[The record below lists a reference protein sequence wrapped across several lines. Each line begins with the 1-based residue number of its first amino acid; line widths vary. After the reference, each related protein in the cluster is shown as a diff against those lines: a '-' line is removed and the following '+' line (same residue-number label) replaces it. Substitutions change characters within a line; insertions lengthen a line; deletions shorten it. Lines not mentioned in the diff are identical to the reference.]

1 MKKFYFLFLFAL
13 IASIG
18 NLYAAEKTVTW
29 NFAGRKSGSGATT
42 SCELKVQ
49 SGSATGTWKISAS
62 ENFTAQTGSGST
74 SVTLGSKKAPCT
86 DAKLELTNSPIPEGA
101 QIKKVSI
108 TAKTNNAKG
117 ATFGLQIGGVSS
129 ETTLTFDKTKT
140 TQEFTE
146 SKVGNVVLVINT
158 LNQSNVSLYSISI
171 TYEEV
176 AETKCAK
183 PTFNLENGKTYTDAQ
198 TLVITSTTADATIHY
213 TINRGEEK
221 TGQPAEF
228 TENGEYTVDAW
239 ATKDNLTESDH
250 ASIKFTIAKKCAA
263 PTFTPAAGYLKLGNA
278 ITFTSAT
285 ADAEISYQYSYNGG
299 EYTSFVKGTS
309 FTPDKEGTYKII
321 AKATKTGLED
331 GVSGE
336 QIYEV
341 GNLVFYESFDKNDGT
356 GGNDGKWSGSIASND
371 IQYDVTGWTCQNAS
385 GANKC
390 AKFGTSSKKG
400 TATTPALTD
409 LEGDAILTFKA
420 APWNTEGGKMSV
432 TISDG
437 TIETSEFEL
446 INNTFTEYSVK
457 ISGGATSKIT
467 FTSSEARFFLDEVK
481 VKQVAV
487 ATPTITPNGGDVK
500 VGDKITFATKTDGAT
515 LSYSTDGGQT
525 WTPGSE
531 YTATTVGA
539 LNLWVK
545 ATKGSDESAVAKAT
559 FNVVD
564 PNAIGSVNINITAD
578 KTAKTGELFGTMT
591 VAVPMPINATVM
603 DVVIK
608 KDGKEFSSD
617 KNLTAE
623 FSKEITE
630 TGTYEI
636 DVTANNDKEI
646 IGDKKTAEFY
656 SNKLTDIADFLLYG
670 PECNNLFGSDVV
682 YEFTCP
688 LSVTYA
694 NGSNLWV
701 TDGTDGMLIFQRG
714 GFSTAYTN
722 GTVFAKGIKGQYT
735 VYNNT
740 IELTE
745 PVLTETTEGATVD
758 PKQIEIAAIS
768 ADNQNQFV
776 IIKDAVLNVKNE
788 TFADA
793 AGNTVD
799 MYDKKFCTVPADG
812 TYDVVGI
819 VSYYGYSEAEA
830 ATQVYPLAFL
840 TAPTATLG
848 FTAAEINEMPWLAA
862 NDIVLTEDGSFEDM
876 NASCVKLTC
885 EEGAQIEYTLDSGE
899 PSPSTATVESGTE
912 IGFTD
917 GESYMLTVC
926 AVKGGYK
933 SASREYLFSIG
944 KTSSVSSMSAEGV
957 KVFAAEGGVEVVAD
971 EAADVAVYTVAGQL
985 VRQARVAEGSTLVN
999 VAPGFYVVRANG
1011 TATKVIVR

>member
-13 IASIG
+13 IASIS
-18 NLYAAEKTVTW
+18 NLYAAEKTVTFDFST
-29 NFAGRKSGSGATT
+29 NPGAVSGIKNGEITVSFKTPGVTPVWKGGEIRAYAKNTITVSSAKKIKAIKFTFNKDDGNKIT
-42 SCELKVQ
+42 STP
-49 SGSATGTWKISAS
+49 TGFTDPTWTGES
-62 ENFTAQTGSGST
+62 E
-74 SVTLGSKKAPCT
+74 SVVFK
-86 DAKLELTNSPIPEGA
+86 
-101 QIKKVSI
+101 
-108 TAKTNNAKG
+108 
-117 ATFGLQIGGVSS
+117 IGGTKGHRKV
-129 ETTLTFDKTKT
+129 KTI
-140 TQEFTE
+140 E
-146 SKVGNVVLVINT
+146 V
-158 LNQSNVSLYSISI
+158 
-171 TYEEV
+171 TYEEG
-176 AETKCAK
+176 AETQCA
-183 PTFNLENGKTYTDAQ
+183 T
-198 TLVITSTTADATIHY
+198 
-213 TINRGEEK
+213 
-221 TGQPAEF
+221 
-228 TENGEYTVDAW
+228 
-239 ATKDNLTESDH
+239 
-250 ASIKFTIAKKCAA
+250 

-309 FTPDKEGTYKII
+309 FTPDREGTYKII

-341 GNLVFYESFDKNDGT
+341 ENLVFYESFDKNDGT

-371 IQYDVTGWTCQNAS
+371 IQYDVAGWTCENAK
-385 GANKC
+385 GAKMC
-390 AKFGTSSKKG
+390 AKFGTSGKKG

-467 FTSSEARFFLDEVK
+467 FTSSEDRFFLDEVK

-487 ATPTITPNGGDVK
+487 ATPTITPNGGDVN
-500 VGDKITFATKTDGAT
+500 VGDKITFATKTNGAT

-646 IGDKKTAEFY
+646 KGDKKTAEFY

-758 PKQIEIAAIS
+758 PKQIEIAAIK

-776 IIKDAVLNVKNE
+776 IIKDAVLNVKNK

-799 MYDKKFCTVPADG
+799 MYDKKFCTVPANG

-819 VSYYGYSEAEA
+819 VSYFGYSGAVP

-862 NDIVLTEDGSFEDM
+862 NDIVLTEDGSFGDM

-944 KTSSVSSMSAEGV
+944 KTSSVSSMSSEGV
-957 KVFAAEGGVEVVAD
+957 KVFAAEGGVEVVAE
-971 EAADVAVYTVAGQL
+971 EATDVAVYTAAGQL

>member
-18 NLYAAEKTVTW
+18 NLYAVEKTVTFDFST
-29 NFAGRKSGSGATT
+29 NPGAVSGIKNGEITVSFKTPGVTPVWKGGEIRAYAKNTITVSSAKKIKAIKFTFNKDDGNEIT
-42 SCELKVQ
+42 STP
-49 SGSATGTWKISAS
+49 TGFTDPTWTGES
-62 ENFTAQTGSGST
+62 E
-74 SVTLGSKKAPCT
+74 SVVFK
-86 DAKLELTNSPIPEGA
+86 
-101 QIKKVSI
+101 
-108 TAKTNNAKG
+108 
-117 ATFGLQIGGVSS
+117 IGGTKGHRKV
-129 ETTLTFDKTKT
+129 KTI
-140 TQEFTE
+140 E
-146 SKVGNVVLVINT
+146 V
-158 LNQSNVSLYSISI
+158 
-171 TYEEV
+171 TYEEG
-176 AETKCAK
+176 AETQCA
-183 PTFNLENGKTYTDAQ
+183 T
-198 TLVITSTTADATIHY
+198 
-213 TINRGEEK
+213 
-221 TGQPAEF
+221 
-228 TENGEYTVDAW
+228 
-239 ATKDNLTESDH
+239 
-250 ASIKFTIAKKCAA
+250 

-356 GGNDGKWSGSIASND
+356 GGNDGKWSCSIASND
-371 IQYDVTGWTCQNAS
+371 IQYDVTGWTCEYEK

-467 FTSSEARFFLDEVK
+467 FTSSEDRFFLDEVK

-515 LSYSTDGGQT
+515 LSYSTDEGKT

-531 YTATTVGA
+531 YAAATVGA

-646 IGDKKTAEFY
+646 TGDKKTAEFY

-758 PKQIEIAAIS
+758 PKQIEIAAIK

-776 IIKDAVLNVKNE
+776 IIKDAVLNVKNK

-799 MYDKKFCTVPADG
+799 MYDKKFCTVPANG

-819 VSYYGYSEAEA
+819 VSYFGYSGAVP

-862 NDIVLTEDGSFEDM
+862 NDIVLTEDGSFGDM

-944 KTSSVSSMSAEGV
+944 KTSSVSSMSSEGV
-957 KVFAAEGGVEVVAD
+957 KVFAAEGGVEVVAE
-971 EAADVAVYTVAGQL
+971 EAAEVAVYTAAGQL
-985 VRQARVAEGSTLVN
+985 VRQVRVAEGSTLVN

>member
-18 NLYAAEKTVTW
+18 NLYAVEKTVTFDFST
-29 NFAGRKSGSGATT
+29 NPGAVSGIKNGEITVSFKTPGVTPVWKGGEIRAYAKNTITVSSAKKIKAIKFTFNKDDGNEIT
-42 SCELKVQ
+42 STP
-49 SGSATGTWKISAS
+49 TGFTDPTWTGES
-62 ENFTAQTGSGST
+62 E
-74 SVTLGSKKAPCT
+74 SVVFK
-86 DAKLELTNSPIPEGA
+86 
-101 QIKKVSI
+101 
-108 TAKTNNAKG
+108 
-117 ATFGLQIGGVSS
+117 IGGTKGHRKV
-129 ETTLTFDKTKT
+129 KTI
-140 TQEFTE
+140 E
-146 SKVGNVVLVINT
+146 V
-158 LNQSNVSLYSISI
+158 
-171 TYEEV
+171 TYEEG
-176 AETKCAK
+176 AETQC
-183 PTFNLENGKTYTDAQ
+183 
-198 TLVITSTTADATIHY
+198 
-213 TINRGEEK
+213 
-221 TGQPAEF
+221 
-228 TENGEYTVDAW
+228 
-239 ATKDNLTESDH
+239 
-250 ASIKFTIAKKCAA
+250 
-263 PTFTPAAGYLKLGNA
+263 
-278 ITFTSAT
+278 
-285 ADAEISYQYSYNGG
+285 
-299 EYTSFVKGTS
+299 
-309 FTPDKEGTYKII
+309 
-321 AKATKTGLED
+321 
-331 GVSGE
+331 
-336 QIYEV
+336 
-341 GNLVFYESFDKNDGT
+341 
-356 GGNDGKWSGSIASND
+356 
-371 IQYDVTGWTCQNAS
+371 
-385 GANKC
+385 
-390 AKFGTSSKKG
+390 
-400 TATTPALTD
+400 
-409 LEGDAILTFKA
+409 
-420 APWNTEGGKMSV
+420 
-432 TISDG
+432 
-437 TIETSEFEL
+437 
-446 INNTFTEYSVK
+446 
-457 ISGGATSKIT
+457 
-467 FTSSEARFFLDEVK
+467 
-481 VKQVAV
+481 

-515 LSYSTDGGQT
+515 LSYSTDEGKT

-531 YTATTVGA
+531 YAAATVGA

-819 VSYYGYSEAEA
+819 VSYFGYSGAVP

-848 FTAAEINEMPWLAA
+848 FTAAEINEMSWLAA
-862 NDIVLTEDGSFEDM
+862 NDKVLTEDGSFEDI

-933 SASREYLFSIG
+933 SASREYMFSIG

-971 EAADVAVYTVAGQL
+971 EATDVAVYTAAGQL

-999 VAPGFYVVRANG
+999 VAPGFYVVRVNG